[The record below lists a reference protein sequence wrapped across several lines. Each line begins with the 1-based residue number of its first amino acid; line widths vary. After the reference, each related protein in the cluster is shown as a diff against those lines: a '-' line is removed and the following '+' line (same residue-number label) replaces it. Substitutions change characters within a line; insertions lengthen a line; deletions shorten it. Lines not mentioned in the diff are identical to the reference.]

1 MNVNIMLSTDVN
13 NSTNTLPSFGHGRFW
28 RGMYNRFE
36 NGIHP
41 RENIMDIL
49 ATTVDHTLSMMEHI
63 EQLEMVINADCIE
76 CADSLF

>member
-1 MNVNIMLSTDVN
+1 MLTSCYPQMLTIA
-13 NSTNTLPSFGHGRFW
+13 PIFGHGRFW